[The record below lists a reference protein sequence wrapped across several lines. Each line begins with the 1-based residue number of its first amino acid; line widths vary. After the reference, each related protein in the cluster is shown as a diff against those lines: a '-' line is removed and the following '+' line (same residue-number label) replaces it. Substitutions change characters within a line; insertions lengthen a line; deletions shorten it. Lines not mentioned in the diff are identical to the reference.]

1 MIDSKII
8 ECPDGLVGYDI
19 TLTRL
24 GPWVQLPL
32 WIWCFIL
39 ILNLQYMFN
48 LIIILYNIYIN
59 KNIIIFNNHKSKV
72 IIYHLH
78 IINSISFLFILR
90 INTSYFFLF
99 IETLYHL
106 YYTKIITALTICNST
121 HLIICSLFKNQ
132 TVNSFF
138 EFLLK

>member
-1 MIDSKII
+1 
-8 ECPDGLVGYDI
+8 
-19 TLTRL
+19 
-24 GPWVQLPL
+24 
-32 WIWCFIL
+32 
-39 ILNLQYMFN
+39 MFN

-138 EFLLK
+138 EFLLKLISVSFSHSYNLYYRVTRITLFAIIRHNT